1 MDLKTGS
8 YEDLISLDTQDILN
22 LRNTI
27 SKMNKNDQI
36 EVFKLFKKKKV
47 KYTENKNGIFINLTT
62 LDNKMLLEL
71 QNFVD
76 FAIQN
81 KNTLEKENIIRDS
94 IRDKFD
100 KDNTSNSTEIE
111 KNNFQDSSVTV
122 TTEEII
128 DRNEYILFE
137 DNLTYSLS
145 ENQKQ
150 LCGLSGT

>member
-1 MDLKTGS
+1 MNLVQNGLGS
-8 YEDLISLDTQDILN
+8 RVTVG
-22 LRNTI
+22 
-27 SKMNKNDQI
+27 
-36 EVFKLFKKKKV
+36 EVV
-47 KYTENKNGIFINLTT
+47 G
-62 LDNKMLLEL
+62 L

-94 IRDKFD
+94 FRDQFD
-100 KDNTSNSTEIE
+100 KDNNSNSTEIE
-111 KNNFQDSSVTV
+111 NNNSQEPSVTV

-128 DRNEYILFE
+128 DKNEYILFE

-150 LCGLSGT
+150 LCGLSGI